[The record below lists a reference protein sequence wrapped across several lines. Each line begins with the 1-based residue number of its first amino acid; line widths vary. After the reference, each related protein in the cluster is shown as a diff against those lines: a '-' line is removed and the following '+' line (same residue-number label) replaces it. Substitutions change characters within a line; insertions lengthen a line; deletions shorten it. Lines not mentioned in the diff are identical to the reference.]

1 MPWLCATFSTS
12 AAHSWEAQQ
21 TLRNLKWFGS
31 SLLALFLLW
40 CCIIVHNIKYNYMDY
55 ILTILYVYVYII
67 IYNYICV
74 CIYILLLCVH
84 IVMMIHE
91 CPNTRAASG
100 QCHVRV
106 ALLASP
112 LVLSHW
118 TFGAWYTKGW
128 SRDVLSSQPWTFQ
141 AWSLCFRL
149 SSTWETRPFAGAGT
163 LGAAWHHNRSD
174 TWCCDTL
181 CCDRA
186 DQTVDSFFA
195 DQTYGK
201 SMKILWSW
209 SVAGYYLWVSE
220 NFGLAF
226 TRLLKVA
233 IIISWFRAASRLL
246 VNHWS
251 FWPGCGCMAICLW
264 MPLAISSSRCFEQ
277 HRICGSHGSA
287 GLSTPF
293 PNTALTLWLVDCALS
308 EIASPSK
315 HQTWCLT
322 HDVSEDIAHAIPCDA
337 RLLT

>member
-1 MPWLCATFSTS
+1 
-12 AAHSWEAQQ
+12 
-21 TLRNLKWFGS
+21 
-31 SLLALFLLW
+31 
-40 CCIIVHNIKYNYMDY
+40 
-55 ILTILYVYVYII
+55 
-67 IYNYICV
+67 
-74 CIYILLLCVH
+74 
-84 IVMMIHE
+84 MMIHE

-128 SRDVLSSQPWTFQ
+128 SRDVLSSQPRETFQ

-181 CCDRA
+181 CCDWA
-186 DQTVDSFFA
+186 DQTV
-195 DQTYGK
+195 GK
-201 SMKILWSW
+201 SCE
-209 SVAGYYLWVSE
+209 VD
-220 NFGLAF
+220 
-226 TRLLKVA
+226 LLKVA
-233 IIISWFRAASRLL
+233 IIISWFRADSRLL

-251 FWPGCGCMAICLW
+251 FRPGCGCMAICLW

-287 GLSTPF
+287 GLSRPF

-315 HQTWCLT
+315 HQTWCLM